1 MFLHDAIMEGITSGA
16 TEIRVEKLGQKF
28 AELEQADAEGETGFQ
43 KEYGVRHL
51 YSYSVAIRGFHIFM
65 HGEY

>member
-16 TEIRVEKLGQKF
+16 TEIRVEKLVQKY

-43 KEYGVRHL
+43 KEYGVRNFIQQIV
-51 YSYSVAIRGFHIFM
+51 SIGIRRQLVLNG
-65 HGEY
+65 

>member
-16 TEIRVEKLGQKF
+16 TEIRVEKLVQKY

-43 KEYGVRHL
+43 KEYGVRNFIQRIV
-51 YSYSVAIRGFHIFM
+51 SIGIRRQLVLNG
-65 HGEY
+65 

>member
-16 TEIRVEKLGQKF
+16 TEVRVEKLGQKY
-28 AELEQADAEGETGFQ
+28 AELEQTDAEGETGFQ

-51 YSYSVAIRGFHIFM
+51 
-65 HGEY
+65 

>member
-1 MFLHDAIMEGITSGA
+1 MFLHDVITEGITSEA
-16 TEIRVEKLGQKF
+16 TKVRVEKLGQKY

-51 YSYSVAIRGFHIFM
+51 
-65 HGEY
+65 